1 MHHDE
6 NLWPSPR
13 AARPHSRQCTT
24 AKTRAPCCPSG
35 TQRAR
40 TNGAEP
46 PSGGAPEFFCS
57 IPVIPCR
64 PCAGWGH
71 RIQARHPDHAYTDPD
86 RPKQTHSQTRTPP
99 PTQYLAGG
107 TEWRSQDIHTLLNA
121 STGTPMRFGGDC
133 EGTMVT
139 VPGSATHGP
148 ELLVMG
154 AIHHTGILIH
164 PHVHPCVTTSPI

>member
-1 MHHDE
+1 MRGTDE
-6 NLWPSPR
+6 V
-13 AARPHSRQCTT
+13 Q
-24 AKTRAPCCPSG
+24 TRYRRDAENALQAMRWLGTSNSG
-35 TQRAR
+35 Q
-40 TNGAEP
+40 
-46 PSGGAPEFFCS
+46 
-57 IPVIPCR
+57 
-64 PCAGWGH
+64 
-71 RIQARHPDHAYTDPD
+71 HPDHDHAYTDLD
-86 RPKQTHSQTRTPP
+86 RPKQTHSLTRTPP
-99 PTQYLAGG
+99 PTQYVAGG

-164 PHVHPCVTTSPI
+164 AHVHPCVTTSPI